1 MSLNVSCGHAWYQL
15 THGKYAVFR
24 DKSPDVPRSGL
35 RLLALGSQ
43 DGRFV
48 RDLANKVLYVDL
60 GQTRNLSHTISHFV
74 LASGYSLMM
83 PFMTISS
90 NKDSV
95 VLSGVKSLSFLPFF
109 PFCLLFFPFFLFLL
123 IFPFLPLSRS
133 TAFNQIYNKFLGTK
147 EIFFLISDK
156 TILLSHLT
164 LSHSF
169 NLSFTH
175 SRHTEQLLFSCL
187 CSKVAVFG

>member
-1 MSLNVSCGHAWYQL
+1 MVTWA
-15 THGKYAVFR
+15 K
-24 DKSPDVPRSGL
+24 
-35 RLLALGSQ
+35 LGIYLIYHI
-43 DGRFV
+43 D
-48 RDLANKVLYVDL
+48 
-60 GQTRNLSHTISHFV
+60 FV

-175 SRHTEQLLFSCL
+175 SRHAEQVLFSCL
-187 CSKVAVFG
+187 ASKVTVYCRKLQCFLWDINIHIIP